1 MIRALMLVLGAVTA
15 AVLIAAVA
23 RDPHLWGQL
32 IAALD
37 HQARTRGGQLD
48 GRVARIVTPRRT
60 P

>member
-1 MIRALMLVLGAVTA
+1 VIRALMLVLGALVT

-37 HQARTRGGQLD
+37 HQARTR
-48 GRVARIVTPRRT
+48 IITPRRT